1 MVCQRDCFNCGS
13 EDNVSWREQ
22 KKEYYCDDCVEIGQS
37 EEDEDELQEIVKEK
51 IEKIKEN
58 KK

>member
-13 EDNVSWREQ
+13 EDDVRWKEEL
-22 KKEYYCDDCVEIGQS
+22 KEYYCDSCFEIYM
-37 EEDEDELQEIVKEK
+37 ED
-51 IEKIKEN
+51 